1 MQTHGWLKRLFK
13 EVAIFLL
20 FLKLS
25 RSALLLPTVPWLGLV
40 LAEREDCG
48 KDTASPLGL
57 SRALQSSGMSYCAT
71 QEPLSTHDEAV
82 GVARAQDVEAG
93 ES

>member
-1 MQTHGWLKRLFK
+1 MLKRLFK

-20 FLKLS
+20 LKLS
-25 RSALLLPTVPWLGLV
+25 SSALLLPTMPWLGLV

-48 KDTASPLGL
+48 MDTASPLGL
-57 SRALQSSGMSYCAT
+57 SRALQSSGMSCCAT
-71 QEPLSTHDEAV
+71 QEPSSTQDEAV
-82 GVARAQDVEAG
+82 RVARAQDVEAG